1 MSESINNFFFFNAI
15 VKMEK
20 EITNVAYSFYFSD
33 FSKVFKFRFVHL
45 GGDEVD
51 TSKFNDLI
59 CHIIGYSCSY

>member
-1 MSESINNFFFFNAI
+1 
-15 VKMEK
+15 MEK

-51 TSKFNDLI
+51 TSKFNDFI
-59 CHIIGYSCSY
+59 CHIIGYSGFY